1 MARSPGKM
9 MHGLWNHSLLLAERS
24 RLDHLGDSFKGRTSG
39 IDKSE
44 MMTGLLMLAGVAA
57 LVWLLSRFLAY
68 QDRRQAYN
76 SPLRLVLALCKA
88 QRLRWSDRWLLWR
101 LARGRRLKDPGRL
114 FLEPQW
120 FEASGMPRRLIVHAA
135 RLARLRDRLFAE
147 PPAAKKKD
155 RQGGAGVSPVFGG
168 STGDTPVP
176 LNAPGKTATPAL
188 TPLLATPPNPA
199 LDIPPWPVAPHG

>member
-1 MARSPGKM
+1 
-9 MHGLWNHSLLLAERS
+9 
-24 RLDHLGDSFKGRTSG
+24 
-39 IDKSE
+39 
-44 MMTGLLMLAGVAA
+44 MMTGLLILAGVAA

-76 SPLRLVLALCKA
+76 SPLRLFLALCKA

-101 LARGRRLKDPGRL
+101 LARARRLKDPGRL

-120 FEASGMPRRLIVHAA
+120 FEASGLSRRWLVHAA

-147 PPAAKKKD
+147 APAAKKKD
-155 RQGGAGVSPVFGG
+155 RPGGAAAPGGTGVSPVFAG
-168 STGDTPVP
+168 STGETPVSP
-176 LNAPGKTATPAL
+176 KAAGPTGIPPL
-188 TPLLATPPNPA
+188 TPLLPTPPNPA